1 MKRRFVM
8 LLVRGT
14 LAVALGAWCV
24 AGVLS
29 NRNVSAQD
37 AATEKQSAADDK
49 AAQEAFFKIP
59 TGNADKIHQ
68 FMQKLTQAKAQ
79 GDTEEEQT
87 EYAKK
92 VLRTMATAADRLM
105 KAKPNKAQLKDAH
118 QFKIM
123 ALQLLARFEGEET
136 ERELARAIGA
146 ARSSPSSDIAGIGWQ
161 MYVQQQTG
169 QWDALEE
176 EEKEKFKR
184 EVIAQTKGANLKP
197 LSVSIVRVT
206 SSSLDRVDDEFVA
219 ELLNQTLPVFEKS
232 KDPKVR
238 QALQRS
244 SLQGLQRRLNLLGNT
259 MEINGTLLDGKK
271 VDWKSYRGKVVL
283 VDFWATWCGPCR
295 AEVPNVLEMYQAYHD
310 KGFEVLGVSLDQ
322 TPEDARSYVEEMK
335 IPWPSIFP
343 KAEKD
348 RGWNHPLADY
358 YGITGIPTAILVG
371 KDGKVVHMEARGPV
385 LREQLQELLGDPAE
399 PPADES
405 ADGEEAES

>member
-1 MKRRFVM
+1 MKRRFFM

-14 LAVALGAWCV
+14 LAAALGAWCV
-24 AGVLS
+24 AGAIQS
-29 NRNVSAQD
+29 HNVSAQD
-37 AATEKQSAADDK
+37 AATEDEVAADDK
-49 AAQEAFFKIP
+49 AAQEDLFKIP
-59 TGNADKIHQ
+59 SGNADQIHK
-68 FMQKLTQAKAQ
+68 FMIKLTKAEAK

-92 VLRTMATAADRLM
+92 ILRTMATACDRLM
-105 KAKPNKAQLKDAH
+105 KAKPNKSQLLQAH
-118 QFKIM
+118 QFKIS
-123 ALQLLARFEGEET
+123 ALSLLAQNGDDDAA
-136 ERELARAIGA
+136 RELTKAVNA
-146 ARSSPSSDIAGIGWQ
+146 ARSSSISDISGLGWQ
-161 MYVQQQTG
+161 MFVQLQTNRWG
-169 QWDALEE
+169 ELDDEA
-176 EEKEKFKR
+176 KERFR
-184 EVIAQTKGANLKP
+184 NEIVAQARGNKLRP
-197 LSVSIVRVT
+197 QSVSIVRVVA
-206 SSSLDRVDDEFVA
+206 SSLEREDDPFVA
-219 ELLNQTLPVFEKS
+219 DLLAQTLPAFEKS

-244 SLQGLQRRLNLLGNT
+244 SLQGLARRMNLLGNA

-271 VDWKSYRGKVVL
+271 VDWNSYRGKVVL

-322 TPEDARSYVEEMK
+322 TPEDAHSYVEEMQ

-385 LREQLQELLGDPAE
+385 LREQLQELLGDPVEPAAE
-399 PPADES
+399 ETT
-405 ADGEEAES
+405 DGEEAES